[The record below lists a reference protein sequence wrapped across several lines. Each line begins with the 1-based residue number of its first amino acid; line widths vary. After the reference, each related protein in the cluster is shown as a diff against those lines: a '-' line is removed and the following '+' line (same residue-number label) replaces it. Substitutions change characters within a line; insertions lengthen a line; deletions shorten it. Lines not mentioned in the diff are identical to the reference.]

1 MTDNRSTMKL
11 RSLSSFFAVA
21 LVAFS
26 SPLVSAEAQTLS
38 DKQIDVI
45 RQNCTQAQQIL
56 LRLQRNEA
64 AARVNRGRGY
74 ESALRLMAS
83 FNSRVAL
90 NKLNAPKLTDITSQ
104 VETKFDEFRSHY
116 IAYDDQ
122 LTSVLKLKC
131 SAQPVTFYDE
141 LTLARDDRTK
151 VAKDI
156 QAIDNLLDQYQGA
169 VSELK
174 TSLTSTEGAQ

>member
-1 MTDNRSTMKL
+1 MKL
-11 RSLSSFFAVA
+11 RRLASLFAAV
-21 LVAFS
+21 LVVFAA
-26 SPLVSAEAQTLS
+26 PLVSAEAQPLS

-45 RQNCTQAQQIL
+45 RQNCTEAQQIL
-56 LRLQRNEA
+56 QRLQRNEA

-74 ESALRLMAS
+74 ETALRLMAS
-83 FNSRVAL
+83 LNSRVAL

-104 VETKFDEFRSHY
+104 VENKFNVFRSDY

-122 LTSVLKLKC
+122 LEAVLKLKC
-131 SAQPVTFYDE
+131 SSQPVTFYDE

-156 QAIDNLLDQYQGA
+156 QAIDGLLDQYQAA

-174 TSLTSTEGAQ
+174 ASLSPVEVTQ